1 MSGFGNVLSLSYES
15 CCDVSSEYLLG
26 MGKRKQARR
35 KYGLDMQKVK
45 DRNELLAARKEV
57 RSRIDCRN
65 SW

>member
-15 CCDVSSEYLLG
+15 CYDVSSEYLLG